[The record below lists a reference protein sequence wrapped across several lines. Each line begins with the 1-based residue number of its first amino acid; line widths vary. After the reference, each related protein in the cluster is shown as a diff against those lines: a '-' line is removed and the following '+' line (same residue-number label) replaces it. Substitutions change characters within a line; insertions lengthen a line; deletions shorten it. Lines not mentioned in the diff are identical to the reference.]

1 MFKKTGPGAEKFVA
15 GSAEVEKLN
24 RMKNS
29 LAMMVQR
36 QKGPKSKITDEQ
48 VNQLRADVK
57 RQENYVKNLSR
68 KGVLDVGSA
77 GEEEYRLNKI
87 EQEAIRKATSP
98 GVQWAMEPDERS
110 QRYVPG
116 RMQSVQ
122 KFRTTE
128 PLPEKYFDTR
138 QKQAEAFMRD
148 PNTGEPLDPKEF
160 GYDNVVDF
168 YNTIRKISPEF
179 NEYVIKTMMSPEWG
193 DVETKGAE
201 EDFFKGTYERPVHDF
216 ARGGLANLTRTV
228 APDSGPMS
236 QGLSYLY
243 NRVKKQ

>member
-1 MFKKTGPGAEKFVA
+1 
-15 GSAEVEKLN
+15 
-24 RMKNS
+24 MKNS
-29 LAMMVQR
+29 LAMMIQR

-122 KFRTTE
+122 KFRTAE

-193 DVETKGAE
+193 DVGTKGTG
-201 EDFFKGTYERPVHDF
+201 DSFFRGTYERPVHDF
-216 ARGGLANLTRTV
+216 AGGGLTRTV

-236 QGLSYLY
+236 QGLRSLY
-243 NRVKKQ
+243 IDDMD